1 MSWISPFLSLS
12 GRPQGSEARFLVTS
26 TLARSCE
33 LSVAFPCPSFL
44 PTPCPH
50 RVVLHGLGLHLPLHL
65 HGGSC
70 AQNHCSGP
78 RVFFGPLE
86 QPGWVE
92 MGPGCLCVA
101 GAPELPRGD
110 KSRGCWCWK
119 GCGPGHG
126 AWAAVCDTQA
136 PLCLQIS
143 SSWSW
148 VRWTSCSF
156 RSTRPPHVQSTT
168 KASSA
173 SSGSLRP
180 CEPCGRSESFGG
192 SG

>member
-1 MSWISPFLSLS
+1 MGLSEGSLLPPHPVSSQSGTSRPWTTSSSPSTWWKLCSKSLLWASRIFWTPGTTWVGRDGAWMS
-12 GRPQGSEARFLVTS
+12 V
-26 TLARSCE
+26 
-33 LSVAFPCPSFL
+33 
-44 PTPCPH
+44 
-50 RVVLHGLGLHLPLHL
+50 
-65 HGGSC
+65 
-70 AQNHCSGP
+70 
-78 RVFFGPLE
+78 
-86 QPGWVE
+86 
-92 MGPGCLCVA
+92 CVA